1 MQSIRQ
7 QSKFQKGPRNPTQTA
22 NPNEKKIRV
31 IRKCDQTKILSHTDL
46 IFWQKSDR
54 FSRKFKSNG
63 SRYTLSAENS
73 NKWKSQKTD
82 HEPLENSNRRKAQYD
97 AKIKTNDGN
106 HPLNSLN
113 KSM

>member
-1 MQSIRQ
+1 MQIIRQ
-7 QSKFQKGPRNPTQTA
+7 QSKFQKAPRNSTQTA
-22 NPNEKKIRV
+22 NQNEKKIRV
-31 IRKCDQTKILSHTDL
+31 VQKCAQTKILSHTDL

-54 FSRKFKSNG
+54 FNRKFKSNG

-97 AKIKTNDGN
+97 AKLTHNKNQNLMMVI
-106 HPLNSLN
+106 